1 MCGIVG
7 YAGKTNVIKNIM
19 TGLKSLEYRGYD
31 SSGIAYLDKNNN
43 IKIYKKVGQIKN
55 LDQILNYEDEAS
67 LGISHTRW
75 ATHGA
80 PSDTNSHPHFNTNES
95 IAVVHNGII
104 ENYTELKEKL
114 LKHGYTFYSQT
125 DTEVVIKLVDYYYKK
140 YNLGP
145 IDAIAK
151 TMVRVRGSYAL
162 ELMFR
167 DYPGEIWV
175 ARKDSPM
182 IIGIADGETYVAS
195 DVPAILK
202 YTRNVYYIGNLEFA
216 KLTPG
221 EAHFYNLDG
230 DEIEKQTTE
239 IKWDAEAAEKAG
251 FEHFMMKEI
260 HEQPKAVRDTMS
272 QRIAK
277 DGKSIVMD
285 ELKWDADY
293 LNSFNKIYI
302 VACGTAYHAGLVG
315 KFYIEKLARTVV
327 EVDVASEFRYRE
339 PIVDENTLFIAVSQS
354 GETSDTL
361 AAMKESKRLGAKTL
375 ALTNV
380 VGSSIARE
388 ADQVL
393 YTWAGPEIAVASTK
407 AYTTQIVLFF
417 MLALYMAEIKGTQKP
432 ERVAEL
438 IAMLKD
444 IPNGIGNTLSD
455 VEPIKTFAKQ
465 YGFNEDVFYIGRS
478 LDYDVAL
485 EGSLKLKEISY
496 IHAEAYAAGE
506 LKHGTLALIVEG
518 VPVIALA
525 TQKSVYEKTLSNIKE
540 VKARDAVVIGIASEG
555 DEELEKYVDHVIRIP
570 ETDELLIPIL
580 AVVPLQLLAYYAA
593 ITRGCDVD
601 KPRNLAKSVTVE

>member
-7 YAGKTNVIKNIM
+7 YVGDKQAAEFLLE
-19 TGLKSLEYRGYD
+19 GLSKLEYRGYD
-31 SSGIAYLDKNNN
+31 SAGIAVYNDGSIRVEKS
-43 IKIYKKVGQIKN
+43 VGR
-55 LDQILNYEDEAS
+55 LAS
-67 LGISHTRW
+67 LRDKIKDNVPQGTMGIGHTRW
-75 ATHGA
+75 ATHGR
-80 PSDTNSHPHFNTNES
+80 PSDANSHPHTDCSGDFV
-95 IAVVHNGII
+95 VVHNGII
-104 ENYTELKEKL
+104 ENYLTLKEDLIEKGHAF
-114 LKHGYTFYSQT
+114 KSET
-125 DTEVVIKLVDYYYKK
+125 DTEVVAHLLEEIYNGDFVSSVREVLRRIDGAYSLVFMSSKHPGMLIAAKQD
-140 YNLGP
+140 NPLVIGIGEGENFIASDIP
-145 IDAIAK
+145 AIIQR
-151 TMVRVRGSYAL
+151 TRRTYILNDG
-162 ELMFR
+162 ELA
-167 DYPGEIWV
+167 V
-175 ARKDSPM
+175 LTKDS
-182 IIGIADGETYVAS
+182 IKITNRQGEPVTKKVFE
-195 DVPAILK
+195 V
-202 YTRNVYYIGNLEFA
+202 NWN
-216 KLTPG
+216 
-221 EAHFYNLDG
+221 
-230 DEIEKQTTE
+230 
-239 IKWDAEAAEKAG
+239 AEAAEKG
-251 FEHFMMKEI
+251 GYEHFMLKEI

-496 IHAEAYAAGE
+496 IHAEAYPAGE
-506 LKHGTLALIVEG
+506 LKHGPLALVDKEM
-518 VPVIALA
+518 PVIAVAPNDVL
-525 TQKSVYEKTLSNIKE
+525 
-540 VKARDAVVIGIASEG
+540 
-555 DEELEKYVDHVIRIP
+555 LEKLKSNLQEVRARGGELYVFADADSDMHSSDGVHVIQLP
-570 ETDELLIPIL
+570 EHYGQLSALLH
-580 AVVPLQLLAYYAA
+580 VVPLQLLAYHAA
-593 ITRGCDVD
+593 LVRGTDVD

>member
-7 YAGKTNVIKNIM
+7 YVGDKQAAEFLLE
-19 TGLKSLEYRGYD
+19 GLSKLEYRGYD
-31 SSGIAYLDKNNN
+31 SAGIAVYNDGSIRVEKS
-43 IKIYKKVGQIKN
+43 VGR
-55 LDQILNYEDEAS
+55 LAS
-67 LGISHTRW
+67 LRDKIKDDVPQGTMGIGHTRW
-75 ATHGA
+75 ATHGR
-80 PSDTNSHPHFNTNES
+80 PSDANSHPHTDCSGDFV
-95 IAVVHNGII
+95 VVHNGII
-104 ENYTELKEKL
+104 ENYLTLKEDLIEKGHAF
-114 LKHGYTFYSQT
+114 KSET
-125 DTEVVIKLVDYYYKK
+125 DTEVVAHLLEEIYNGDFVSSVREVLRRIDGAYSLVFMSSKHPGMLIAAKQD
-140 YNLGP
+140 NPLVIGIGEGENFIASDIP
-145 IDAIAK
+145 AIIQR
-151 TMVRVRGSYAL
+151 TRRTYILNDG
-162 ELMFR
+162 ELA
-167 DYPGEIWV
+167 V
-175 ARKDSPM
+175 LTKDS
-182 IIGIADGETYVAS
+182 IKITNRQGEPVTKKVFE
-195 DVPAILK
+195 V
-202 YTRNVYYIGNLEFA
+202 NWN
-216 KLTPG
+216 
-221 EAHFYNLDG
+221 
-230 DEIEKQTTE
+230 
-239 IKWDAEAAEKAG
+239 AEAAEKG
-251 FEHFMMKEI
+251 GYEHFMLKEI

-407 AYTTQIVLFF
+407 AYTTQIGLFF
-417 MLALYMAEIKGTQKP
+417 MLALYMVEIKGTQKP

>member
-7 YAGKTNVIKNIM
+7 YVGDKQAAEFLLE
-19 TGLKSLEYRGYD
+19 GLSKLEYRGYD
-31 SSGIAYLDKNNN
+31 SAGIAVYNDGSIRVEKS
-43 IKIYKKVGQIKN
+43 VGR
-55 LDQILNYEDEAS
+55 LAS
-67 LGISHTRW
+67 LRDKIKDNVPQGTMGIGHTRW
-75 ATHGA
+75 ATHGR
-80 PSDTNSHPHFNTNES
+80 PSDANSHPHTDCSGDFV
-95 IAVVHNGII
+95 VVHNGII
-104 ENYTELKEKL
+104 ENYLTLKEDLIEKGHAF
-114 LKHGYTFYSQT
+114 KSET
-125 DTEVVIKLVDYYYKK
+125 DTEVVAHLLEEIYNGDFVSSVREVLRRIDGAYSLVFMSSKHPGMLIAAKQD
-140 YNLGP
+140 NPLVIGIGEGENFIASDIP
-145 IDAIAK
+145 AIIQR
-151 TMVRVRGSYAL
+151 TRRTYILNDG
-162 ELMFR
+162 ELA
-167 DYPGEIWV
+167 V
-175 ARKDSPM
+175 LTKDS
-182 IIGIADGETYVAS
+182 IKITNRQGEPVTKKVFE
-195 DVPAILK
+195 V
-202 YTRNVYYIGNLEFA
+202 NWN
-216 KLTPG
+216 
-221 EAHFYNLDG
+221 
-230 DEIEKQTTE
+230 
-239 IKWDAEAAEKAG
+239 AEAAEKG
-251 FEHFMMKEI
+251 GYEHFMLKEI

-315 KFYIEKLARTVV
+315 KFYIEKLARTVI